1 LFWDGVFWLQILQ
14 DVRDLTAVIDGN
26 LRSGSCNGE
35 AVELVLQK
43 PPQEYWPQQEDLETP
58 TIAKATVN
66 LKITDKKRKRIEQE
80 LQQVVS
86 TSATIA
92 VTKETGREDDR
103 VWKYVCKRAVLVD
116 PKGHIRTSFS
126 ALESSSPGQPNVGN
140 KRKTIIS
147 EVSAAGKSIMVTITK
162 EAVVAQNWILRQQGK
177 VFGLDAEWRPSF
189 TKGSEHKVALLQV

>member
-1 LFWDGVFWLQILQ
+1 MFWDGVFWLQILQ
-14 DVRDLTAVIDGN
+14 DVRALTAVIDGN

-35 AVELVLQK
+35 AAELVLQK

-140 KRKTIIS
+140 KKKTIIS

-162 EAVVAQNWILRQQGK
+162 EAVVAQNWILRQQGT

>member
-1 LFWDGVFWLQILQ
+1 M
-14 DVRDLTAVIDGN
+14 
-26 LRSGSCNGE
+26 
-35 AVELVLQK
+35 
-43 PPQEYWPQQEDLETP
+43 
-58 TIAKATVN
+58 N

-80 LQQVVS
+80 LQKVVS

-126 ALESSSPGQPNVGN
+126 ALESSSPGQPNVRN
-140 KRKTIIS
+140 KKTIIS
-147 EVSAAGKSIMVTITK
+147 EVSAAGKSIVVTITK
-162 EAVVAQNWILRQQGK
+162 EGVVAQDWILRQQGT

>member
-1 LFWDGVFWLQILQ
+1 M
-14 DVRDLTAVIDGN
+14 RALTDVIDGN

-35 AVELVLQK
+35 AVELILQK
-43 PPQEYWPQQEDLETP
+43 PPQECWPQQEDLDTP

-80 LQQVVS
+80 LQKVVS

-126 ALESSSPGQPNVGN
+126 ALESASPGQTNVRN
-140 KRKTIIS
+140 KKKTIIS
-147 EVSAAGKSIMVTITK
+147 EVSAAGKSIVVTITK
-162 EAVVAQNWILRQQGK
+162 ESAVAQDWLLRQQGK
-177 VFGLDAEWRPSF
+177 VFGLDAEWRPSY

>member
-1 LFWDGVFWLQILQ
+1 MFWDGVFWLQILQ
-14 DVRDLTAVIDGN
+14 DVRALTAVIDGN

-43 PPQEYWPQQEDLETP
+43 PPKECRPQQEDLETP

-140 KRKTIIS
+140 KKTTIIS

-162 EAVVAQNWILRQQGK
+162 EAVVAQNWILRQQGT